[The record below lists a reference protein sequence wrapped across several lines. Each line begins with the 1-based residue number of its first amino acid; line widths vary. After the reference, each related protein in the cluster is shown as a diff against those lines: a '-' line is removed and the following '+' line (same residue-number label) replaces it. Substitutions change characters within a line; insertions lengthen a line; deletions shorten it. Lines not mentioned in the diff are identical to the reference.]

1 MEPEGTL
8 RVLEELQEHGI
19 QIHRV
24 TTDRSTTVMAMMRQH
39 FPNIEHKR
47 DAWHMVKGIKKD
59 LLTEAKKKR
68 AGNLIDFVPGI
79 KNHFWYSI
87 SEAKGN
93 GELCRELLLSSLFHI
108 IGIHKWKK
116 ENICSQLINFIKRQI
131 GRDKKRLNEFQKKT
145 SFKMLKLFQNFG
157 IQIHNPMLSRRD
169 GDRK

>member
-59 LLTEAKKKR
+59 LLTEAKKK
-68 AGNLIDFVPGI
+68 
-79 KNHFWYSI
+79 
-87 SEAKGN
+87 E
-93 GELCRELLLSSLFHI
+93 
-108 IGIHKWKK
+108 
-116 ENICSQLINFIKRQI
+116 
-131 GRDKKRLNEFQKKT
+131 
-145 SFKMLKLFQNFG
+145 
-157 IQIHNPMLSRRD
+157 SRKFD
-169 GDRK
+169 